1 MEEITET
8 EAGENNVG
16 VKGPFQP
23 LFSVKVPDAV
33 KNGEIL
39 QFNIKV
45 FKTNTDD
52 LICTVSRQYEDLE
65 WLQHCLMTENE
76 INGLILPPLPSK
88 PETDAK
94 AAEKNTKKQL
104 GSSTNVL
111 MADEFH
117 VHCHS
122 VAKYLVLVLEHEV
135 LGKDKETLSNF
146 LCQQEPP
153 IRAKLKRGIMSRLSS
168 VVEEARK
175 GQHRDIDEYF
185 HKQREWST
193 EYSKASKET
202 SQNFNRMLI
211 AQMRLAGCYGHL
223 ATAMSAMDVYRDATS
238 VQMNMLLSKMA
249 EGMEDSKRGM
259 EVLCS
264 NDERTLGRMLDLYAR
279 YMDSV
284 KEMLFRRTTLL
295 VTYED
300 ATKALEKA
308 KPVKKAAAEEAKTSS
323 QKAYESC
330 SDVAKKELKSFMHQ
344 RIITFE
350 GGLSK
355 FAESQIKTARD
366 SYTLLV
372 RTLKAVKEMDI

>member
-1 MEEITET
+1 MEEVT
-8 EAGENNVG
+8 EAEAVRNNVN
-16 VKGPFQP
+16 GPVQP

-33 KNGEIL
+33 KNGETL

-45 FKTNTDD
+45 FKTDTDEE
-52 LICTVSRQYEDLE
+52 IGTVSRQYEDLE

-76 INGLILPPLPSK
+76 INGLILPPLPAR

-122 VAKYLVLVLEHEV
+122 VEKYLLLVLEHEV
-135 LGKDKETLSNF
+135 LGRNKDTLSNF

-185 HKQREWST
+185 HKQREWSI
-193 EYSKASKET
+193 EYSKAAKET

-223 ATAMSAMDVYRDATS
+223 ATAMSAMDVYRDPTS
-238 VQMNMLLSKMA
+238 VQMNMLLSKTA

-259 EVLCS
+259 EVLCG
-264 NDERTLGRMLDLYAR
+264 NDERTLGRLLDLYAR

-295 VTYED
+295 VTFED
-300 ATKALEKA
+300 ATRALEKA
-308 KPVKKAAAEEAKTSS
+308 KPVKKAAAEEAKASS

-330 SDVAKKELKSFMHQ
+330 STVAKKELKSFMQQ
-344 RIITFE
+344 RIISFE

-355 FAESQIKTARD
+355 FAECQIKTARD
-366 SYTLLV
+366 TYTLLV
-372 RTLKAVKEMDI
+372 RTLKAVKELDM

>member
-1 MEEITET
+1 MDPET
-8 EAGENNVG
+8 VEN
-16 VKGPFQP
+16 KGPIKP

-45 FKTNTDD
+45 LKTDTDEE
-52 LICTVSRQYEDLE
+52 ICTVSRQYEDLE

-76 INGLILPPLPSK
+76 ISGLILPPLPAR

-104 GSSTNVL
+104 GTSTNVL

-117 VHCHS
+117 SHCHS
-122 VAKYLVLVLEHEV
+122 VEKYLVLVLEHEV
-135 LGKDKETLSNF
+135 LGRDKETLSNF
-146 LCQQEPP
+146 LCQQEAP

-175 GQHRDIDEYF
+175 GQHRDIDEFF

-193 EYSKASKET
+193 EYSKGAKET

-211 AQMRLAGCYGHL
+211 AQIRLAGCYGHL
-223 ATAMSAMDVYRDATS
+223 ATSMSAMDVYRDATS
-238 VQMNMLLSKMA
+238 VQMNMLLSKIA
-249 EGMEDSKRGM
+249 EGMEDYKRGM
-259 EVLCS
+259 EVLCT
-264 NDERTLGRMLDLYAR
+264 NDERTLGRMLDLYDR

-284 KEMLFRRTTLL
+284 KEMLFRRTSLL

-300 ATKALEKA
+300 ASKALEKA
-308 KPVKKAAAEEAKTSS
+308 KPVKKAAAEEAKASS
-323 QKAYESC
+323 RKAYESC
-330 SDVAKKELKSFMHQ
+330 STVAKKELKSFMQQ
-344 RIITFE
+344 RIISFE
-350 GGLSK
+350 GGLSL
-355 FAESQIKTARD
+355 FAECRIKTARD
-366 SYTLLV
+366 TYTLLV

>member
-1 MEEITET
+1 MEEVTESEAAQNNITV
-8 EAGENNVG
+8 N
-16 VKGPFQP
+16 GPFQP

-45 FKTNTDD
+45 FKPDTDE

-65 WLQHCLMTENE
+65 WLQHCLMTENN
-76 INGLILPPLPSK
+76 INGIILPPLPAK

-122 VAKYLVLVLEHEV
+122 VEKYLVLVLEHEV
-135 LGKDKETLSNF
+135 LGKDKETLNNF

-168 VVEEARK
+168 AVEEARK

-193 EYSKASKET
+193 EYSKAAKEA

-211 AQMRLAGCYGHL
+211 AQMRLAGCYGHF
-223 ATAMSAMDVYRDATS
+223 ATTMSAMDVYRDATS
-238 VQMNMLLSKMA
+238 VQINMLLSKTA

-259 EVLCS
+259 EVLCV
-264 NDERTLGRMLDLYAR
+264 NDEKTLARLLDLYDR

-284 KEMLFRRTTLL
+284 KEMLFRRTSLL

-300 ATKALEKA
+300 ATKTLEKA
-308 KPVKKAAAEEAKTSS
+308 KPAKKAAAEDAMTSS
-323 QKAYESC
+323 KKAYEEC
-330 SDVAKKELKSFMHQ
+330 TAVAKKELKSFMQQ
-344 RIITFE
+344 RIISFE
-350 GGLSK
+350 GGLSL

-366 SYTLLV
+366 TYTLLV